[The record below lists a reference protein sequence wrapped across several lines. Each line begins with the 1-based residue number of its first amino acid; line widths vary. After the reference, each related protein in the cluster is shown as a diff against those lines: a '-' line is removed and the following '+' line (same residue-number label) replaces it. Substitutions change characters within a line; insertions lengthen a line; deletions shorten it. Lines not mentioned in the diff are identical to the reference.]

1 MWGKKLGLEISH
13 FKSGHKEARKRNG
26 RQFSL
31 GGEFS
36 RLNIAS
42 LALASMDMTPVVW
55 RPREELE
62 ALKHCCKLE
71 QKCNCWMLRHSF

>member
-1 MWGKKLGLEISH
+1 MGST
-13 FKSGHKEARKRNG
+13 F
-26 RQFSL
+26 L

-55 RPREELE
+55 GAKEKIEVLNTV
-62 ALKHCCKLE
+62 ASL
-71 QKCNCWMLRHSF
+71 SGSATVGS